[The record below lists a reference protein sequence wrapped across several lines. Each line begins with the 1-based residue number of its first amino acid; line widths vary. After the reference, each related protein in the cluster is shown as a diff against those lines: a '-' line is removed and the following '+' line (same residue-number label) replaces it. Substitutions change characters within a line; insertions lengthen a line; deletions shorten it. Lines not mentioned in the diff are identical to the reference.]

1 MLKIFLGGFILVI
14 GFLLFTFSNT
24 STTGKIK
31 TSYQTQSD
39 STKKQGKQMD
49 NKVVKSDEE
58 WKKELTPE
66 QYKILREK
74 GTERAFTGKYWNN
87 FELGTYVCAACGT
100 ELFESDTKFESSCGW
115 PSYFEPIDS
124 SRIIYKED
132 KSYGMVRTEVIC
144 AKCGGHLGHVFE
156 DGPPPTGLRYC
167 INSGAMKFI
176 PKEKKPE

>member
-1 MLKIFLGGFILVI
+1 MLKIFLLALLVI
-14 GFLLFTFSNT
+14 AVVISLNNPIKKSNNLPQ
-24 STTGKIK
+24 IK
-31 TSYQTQSD
+31 HNISD
-39 STKKQGKQMD
+39 STKSKGKNMSD
-49 NKVVKSDEE
+49 KIIKSDEE

-87 FELGTYVCAACGT
+87 FEYGTYVCAACGT
-100 ELFESDTKFESSCGW
+100 PLFESDTKFESSCGW

-132 KSYGMVRTEVIC
+132 KSYGMTRTEVIC

-156 DGPPPTGLRYC
+156 DGPSPTGLRYC
-167 INSGAMKFI
+167 INSGSMKFI
-176 PKEKKPE
+176 KKEK